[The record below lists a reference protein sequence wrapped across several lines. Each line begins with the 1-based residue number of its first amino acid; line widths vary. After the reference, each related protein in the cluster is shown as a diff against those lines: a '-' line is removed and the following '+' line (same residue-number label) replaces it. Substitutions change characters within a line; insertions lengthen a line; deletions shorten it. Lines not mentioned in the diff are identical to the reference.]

1 MEERLTLV
9 SPWVNL
15 KKEIEILFARDPEV
29 EIELSIDGDV
39 KVIMLRVNNSDKAE
53 ALERILPKEKTYGNV
68 TVNIMV
74 IPANTPDD
82 WSILDTFEKAFKG
95 NDAFTGSKESVT
107 PFGTFQYVMFDPRV
121 VQYPNDDI
129 GDANQIK
136 STLYQEIAKDVFAD
150 TAQDVHFCTSLTS
163 LIYEF

>member
-15 KKEIEILFARDPEV
+15 KKEIEMLFARDPEV
-29 EIELSIDGDV
+29 EIEFIDGDV

-74 IPANTPDD
+74 IPANAPDD

-129 GDANQIK
+129 SDANQIK
-136 STLYQEIAKDVFAD
+136 STLYQEIAKDIFED
-150 TAQDVHFCTSLTS
+150 TVQGVHFCTSRWF
-163 LIYEF
+163 EF